1 MNPFYQS
8 LAIYTGL
15 MALATAVGG
24 FLPLLRPWNRRYLP
38 LVLTFAAGIM
48 LGSAFTHLIP
58 DAYQV
63 VGKSVGFWVLAGF
76 LFLYVIEKFITVHIC
91 ETLDCEVHHLGI
103 NAFIGIAIHAL
114 IQGVALGGGL
124 MVPGLGGIVFL
135 AIVAHKAP
143 EMFSL
148 TTVLLASGNPRSR
161 IVLLSLIILLLIPL
175 GALLAY
181 GLIQPSQTK
190 AIAKA
195 VAFSAGTFIHISLS
209 DLLPEAHR
217 HSSSKVASTLMLLLG
232 VVLMGL
238 VGHDH

>member
-1 MNPFYQS
+1 MSAFAQS

-15 MALATAVGG
+15 MALAIIVGG
-24 FLPLLRPWNRRYLP
+24 FLPLIRPWNRKHLP
-38 LVLTFAAGIM
+38 LVLSLAAGIM

-58 DAYQV
+58 EAYEA
-63 VGKSVGFWVLAGF
+63 VGKSVGIYVLAGF

-103 NAFIGIAIHAL
+103 NAFIGIAIHTL
-114 IQGVALGGGL
+114 IQGIALGGGL
-124 MVPGLGGIVFL
+124 LVPGLGPIIFL

-148 TTVLLASGNPRSR
+148 TTVLLASGTSR
-161 IVLLSLIILLLIPL
+161 RRIILLSSIILFLIPI

-181 GLIQPSQTK
+181 GVLQPDHT
-190 AIAKA
+190 ATIAKA

-217 HSSSKVASTLMLLLG
+217 HSSSKVLSTLMLLLG
-232 VVLMGL
+232 VILMSVLENT
-238 VGHDH
+238 H